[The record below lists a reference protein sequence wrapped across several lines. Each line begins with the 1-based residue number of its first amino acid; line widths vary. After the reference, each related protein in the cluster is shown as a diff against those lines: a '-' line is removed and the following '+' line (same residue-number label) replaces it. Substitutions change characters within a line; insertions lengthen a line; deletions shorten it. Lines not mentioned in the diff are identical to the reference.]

1 MNTDTKY
8 NLIRDIFI
16 NKALEAAD
24 EDDGREY
31 EPSDKFKVTLNKNL
45 RSNGM
50 EPFYSFFSV
59 KRRRVLAVIA
69 AVIAAFAL
77 SMSVGAI
84 RERVVNFFIEMFN
97 TFAVI
102 TTDKNND
109 YPDKIEER
117 FIPTNIP
124 EGFTVIE
131 SQTEKYVS
139 IIIWRKGSNEIIF
152 KQLTKNSI
160 TIIDTE
166 KMFKRINVFEESDGL
181 LYGINGDYTAFFEH
195 FGYYFQ
201 ISIYGDISE
210 TELINIAKSIEKA
223 EFTKS

>member
-1 MNTDTKY
+1 MDMNDKLLRRL
-8 NLIRDIFI
+8 LIDA
-16 NKALEAAD
+16 ALEKA
-24 EDDGREY
+24 EEEKREFK
-31 EPSDKFKVTLNKNL
+31 PSDRFKITLNKNL
-45 RSNGM
+45 KANGIK
-50 EPFYSFFSV
+50 PYYSFLSI
-59 KRRRVLAVIA
+59 KRHRALVITA

-84 RERVVNFFIEMFN
+84 RERVVNFFVEMFD

-102 TTDKNND
+102 TTYKNVD
-109 YPDKIEER
+109 YPETIEER

-139 IIIWRKGSNEIIF
+139 KIIWRKGSNEIIF

-166 KMFKRINVFEESDGL
+166 KMFKRINVFEKSDGL
-181 LYGINGDYTAFFEH
+181 LYGINGDYTIYIER

-201 ISIYGDISE
+201 ISAYGEISE
-210 TELINIAKSIEKA
+210 NDLIKMAKSLEKV
-223 EFTKS
+223 ELTKN